1 MASGIG
7 MFIEA
12 HNNSTYTF
20 VIGGHPIGVYS
31 ALSSV
36 VINLVVTVLLTPVFN
51 AVPARPR
58 GTEKAAA

>member
-1 MASGIG
+1 

-12 HNNSTYTF
+12 HNGSVYTF
-20 VIGGHPIGVYS
+20 VIAGHSIGVYS

-36 VINLVVTVLLTPVFN
+36 IINLVVTLLLTPVFN